1 MKQYE
6 FLYHPV
12 KDLTNAY
19 SANSIPIDHK
29 ETTFPI
35 FHTQENMQVQEIIE
49 YQGEEECC
57 VSLGELYLC
66 CVGNIEA

>member
-19 SANSIPIDHK
+19 SANSKPIDHK

-49 YQGEEECC
+49 NQGEEECI
-57 VSLGELYLC
+57 SLRELYWC
-66 CVGNIEA
+66 CVGDIEA

>member
-49 YQGEEECC
+49 NQEEEECI
-57 VSLGELYLC
+57 SLRELYWC
-66 CVGNIEA
+66 CVGDIEA

>member
-1 MKQYE
+1 MLNGKNGSLFTMKQYE

-19 SANSIPIDHK
+19 SANSKPIDHK

-35 FHTQENMQVQEIIE
+35 FHT
-49 YQGEEECC
+49 
-57 VSLGELYLC
+57 
-66 CVGNIEA
+66 